1 MVFFLEKN
9 NDYIIIYSKVSNFK
23 VYKGGFDNVCWK
35 RKRIKGISWLQKEYG
50 IGFKLA
56 KEIYF
61 DSLKNNDSDK

>member
-1 MVFFLEKN
+1 MMQ
-9 NDYIIIYSKVSNFK
+9 KVVKENKEQIKDRILKDVSS
-23 VYKGGFDNVCWK
+23 
-35 RKRIKGISWLQKEYG
+35 KRIKGISWLQKEYG